1 MFHLHEDP
9 SAKGF
14 YMYQYGLEDRQ
25 VPLMLK
31 RRLSRIR
38 ASAPK
43 LLVKPFQEY
52 VGLKG
57 SKIYTKFRTGE
68 ARYLAFVMEKP

>member
-1 MFHLHEDP
+1 MRHSGMTVIMEADITANVVEAMKLDHDH
-9 SAKGF
+9 K
-14 YMYQYGLEDRQ
+14 LI
-25 VPLMLK
+25 
-31 RRLSRIR
+31 RIR

-52 VGLKG
+52 AGLKG